1 MWEAARDLAFE
12 KPRIPGDV
20 LMRML
25 GRNRRGPQRE
35 RLFPQVDEQLEA
47 LLATMVQVL
56 VVEVFAMGTFAW
68 GEALLSDPEL
78 SAAPKEAA
86 DLVRFIRSDE
96 SPHVEYLR
104 TALSELRARTLHT
117 ADGREIAGRS
127 VVDGILH
134 RVLRTIASDRP
145 RQQRE
150 DVRRDLAAA
159 LAAAGRP
166 ADLIEEFDRL
176 ETVWRSPARTGFE
189 PPLSASA

>member
-1 MWEAARDLAFE
+1 
-12 KPRIPGDV
+12 
-20 LMRML
+20 
-25 GRNRRGPQRE
+25 
-35 RLFPQVDEQLEA
+35 
-47 LLATMVQVL
+47 MVQVL

-78 SAAPKEAA
+78 SAAPQEAA

-104 TALSELRARTLHT
+104 TALSELRARDVRTV
-117 ADGREIAGRS
+117 DGREIAGRS

-134 RVLRTIASDRP
+134 RVLRTITSERP
-145 RQQRE
+145 KQQRD
-150 DVRRDLAAA
+150 DVRRDLATA

-176 ETVWRSPARTGFE
+176 ESVWNPPARTGFE